1 MKEANKARHLW
12 AFCLPV
18 LSVLYFYSAAH
29 PKFYGDIN
37 LKTLIENT
45 LADIYVNQ
53 EGF

>member
-18 LSVLYFYSAAH
+18 LSVLYFNSAAH
-29 PKFYGDIN
+29 PKFYGNIN
-37 LKTLIENT
+37 LKTLTGNS
-45 LADIYVNQ
+45 LANVHVNQ